1 MPRRNNGPR
10 LKFLEKRNGYY
21 ICWTEGGRSR
31 ERSAFTTDRG
41 EAEKALA
48 DFIVRRTKT
57 TRTRHPN
64 ETLVSEVLTDY
75 ALQNE
80 GRPAATRIGYALVA
94 LGSFWANKTVA
105 DVHENSCRKYVTQRK
120 ISNSTA
126 KRELTVLRAAI
137 NFAIQ
142 SSKLSSGA
150 PVWLP
155 KESIPRDIWLER
167 NEFAQLLRAAR
178 SLPRGGEHLP
188 LFLLVAIYTARRK
201 EAILSLRWTRVDFR
215 NGTIDFR
222 RPGVAETNKKR
233 GVVKMHRKLI
243 AHLRREKARQ
253 AIGRDGKQRSVGE
266 MEFVIQWNG
275 EGVQGLR
282 RSFPAAVKAAK
293 LEKHITPHT
302 LKHSSI
308 TWMVQAGT
316 PLWDVAQFAATS
328 VATIEKVYA
337 HHSPMH
343 HERALKAFG

>member
-1 MPRRNNGPR
+1 MPRRNTGPR
-10 LKFLEKRNGYY
+10 LKFLEKRKGFY
-21 ICWTEGGRSR
+21 ICWTEDGRSR
-31 ERSAFTTDRG
+31 ERSAFTTDHR

-80 GRPAATRIGYALVA
+80 DRPAAIRIGYALAA
-94 LGSFWANKTVA
+94 LGPFWAYKTVT
-105 DVHENSCRKYVTQRK
+105 DVHERSCRKYVTYRK

-126 KRELTVLRAAI
+126 KRELVVLRAAI
-137 NFAIQ
+137 NLAVQ
-142 SSKLSSGA
+142 NTKLSSGA
-150 PVWLP
+150 YVWLP
-155 KESIPRDIWLER
+155 KEAPPRDVWLER
-167 NEFAQLLRAAR
+167 DEFAKLLQASRN
-178 SLPRGGEHLP
+178 LPRASEHLP
-188 LFLLVAIYTARRK
+188 LFLLVSIYTARRK

-222 RPGVAETNKKR
+222 RPGIAETKKKR
-233 GVVKMHRKLI
+233 GVVKMHRKLM
-243 AHLRREKARQ
+243 AHLRREKIRQ
-253 AIGRDGKQRSVGE
+253 GIGQDGKRRTVGE
-266 MEFVIQWNG
+266 MEFVIQQNG

-282 RSFPAAVKAAK
+282 RSFPAAVKAAN

-302 LKHSSI
+302 LKHTSI